1 MESRQNEKNQLPIC
15 LIKPQFGLGLDL
27 KIIKPND
34 YKRLFS
40 VASDPLIW
48 ALHPDKL
55 RYTPEGFTKYFHAA
69 LEPDCAAFI
78 ISHQESG
85 EVMGSSRYYNIDP
98 ENGTLFIGFTFLS
111 RKFWGGHWNK
121 CLKALMIQ
129 HALENFE
136 EVYFEADSANLRSIA
151 ALRKIGA
158 EEVPNPSNT
167 EKLKFKI
174 TRKTWPKIQNLHFKQ
189 E

>member
-1 MESRQNEKNQLPIC
+1 MEISQNEKNQVPVC
-15 LIKPQFGLGLDL
+15 LLNSLFGLGINL
-27 KIIKPND
+27 KIIQPSD
-34 YKRLFS
+34 FEWLFS
-40 VASDPLIW
+40 AASDPFIW

-55 RYTPEGFTKYFHAA
+55 RYTPEGFTKYFKDA
-69 LEPDCAAFI
+69 LKPDCAAFI

-85 EVMGSSRYYNIDP
+85 EVMGSSRYYNIDIK
-98 ENGTLFIGFTFLS
+98 NGTLFIGFTFLS

-136 EVYFEADSANLRSIA
+136 EVYFEAASANLRSIS

-167 EKLKFKI
+167 EKQKFRI
-174 TRKTWPKIQNLHFKQ
+174 TRKTWPQIQKLHF
-189 E
+189 ELE

>member
-1 MESRQNEKNQLPIC
+1 MESRQNEKNQVPVC
-15 LIKPQFGLGLDL
+15 LIKPLFGLGINL
-27 KIIKPND
+27 KIIQPSD
-34 YKRLFS
+34 FERLFS

-55 RYTPEGFTKYFHAA
+55 RYTPEGFSKYFRAA
-69 LEPDCAAFI
+69 LEPDCAAYI
-78 ISHQESG
+78 VSHQESG

-98 ENGTLFIGFTFLS
+98 EKRILFIGFTFLS

-136 EVYFEADSANLRSIA
+136 EVFFEAASENLRSIS
-151 ALRKIGA
+151 ALKKIGA
-158 EEVPNPSNT
+158 EEVPNPSNA

-174 TRKTWPKIQNLHFKQ
+174 TRKTWPQIQNLHFKQ
-189 E
+189 K